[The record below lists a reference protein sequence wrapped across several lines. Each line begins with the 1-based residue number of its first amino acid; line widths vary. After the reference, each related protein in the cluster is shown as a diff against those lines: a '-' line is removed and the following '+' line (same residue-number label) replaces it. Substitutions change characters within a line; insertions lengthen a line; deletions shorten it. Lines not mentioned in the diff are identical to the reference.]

1 MSYQVLARK
10 WRPRSFREMIGQ
22 THVLKALINA
32 LDNQRLHHAY
42 LFTGT
47 RGVGKTTIA
56 RIIAK
61 CVNCEIGIT
70 STPCGTCSVCRE
82 IDEGRFVDLI
92 EIDAAS
98 RTKVEDTRELLDNV
112 QYAPSRGRFKVYL
125 IDEVHMLSSH
135 SFNALL
141 KTLEEPPPYVKFILA
156 TTDPQKLPA
165 TILSR
170 CLQFSLKNMTPERVV
185 EHLTHVLGVEN
196 VPFEDDALWL
206 LGRAA
211 DGSMR
216 DAMSLTDQAI
226 AFGEGKVLAADVRAM
241 LGTLDHG
248 QVYGVLQAL
257 LEGDARGLL
266 EAVRHLAEQGPDWNG
281 VLAEML
287 NVLHRVAVAQALPEA
302 VDNGQGDRDRV
313 LAVAQALP
321 AEDVQFY
328 YQMGLIGR
336 RDLPLAPD
344 PRSGFEMVLL
354 RMLAFR
360 PAGGGEAP
368 PQTLKPLGIS
378 QATVDSSQGVAA
390 PIAAPVPQA
399 TSMAGAAV
407 PAAGPVAGGNA
418 PASASAAT
426 VQAPVT
432 PAQREEAPVA
442 NPAVGDNAPVPA
454 PASAATAQVPVA
466 AAQRQAA
473 PAASTMT
480 AVDNSVPA
488 PAPTSSAPVPAA
500 VSQREVAAAA
510 SPVAST
516 DSPATR
522 AAPAPSPAAVDDPSL
537 PWNSSAAPLQ
547 NEPEA
552 YDEPLLETEAE
563 QPMLTPMPAPT
574 PACVVPPAPE
584 REEAPEDEGD
594 AIDSAAP
601 HLQAI
606 PDDFGPAGMDR
617 DDEPPLDEDYY
628 PADIDASGYSFLDDL
643 ASATPEPVA
652 APEPLP
658 ASQPAS
664 GLALQWLELFPKLP
678 ISGLTASIAANCSLI
693 AVRGDEWLLHLD
705 PAQSALFNATQ
716 QRRLNDALNQYHGRT
731 IGLKIELVR
740 PEQETPAQAS
750 SRRRVERQHDAE
762 ASIQADP
769 FIQQMMQK
777 FGATV
782 RNDTIEPVDV
792 PVSQN
797 G

>member
-10 WRPRSFREMIGQ
+10 WRPRSFREMVGQ

-32 LDNQRLHHAY
+32 LDSQRLHHAY

-61 CVNCEIGIT
+61 CLNCETGIT
-70 STPCGTCSVCRE
+70 SSPCGECSVCRE

-185 EHLTHVLGVEN
+185 EHLTHVLTAEN

-226 AFGEGKVLAADVRAM
+226 AFGEGKVLATDVRAM

-248 QVYGVLQAL
+248 QVYDVLHAL
-257 LEGDARGLL
+257 IEGDAKALL

-281 VLAEML
+281 VLSEIL
-287 NVLHRVAVAQALPEA
+287 NVLHRVAIAQALPEG
-302 VDNGQGDRDRV
+302 VDNGHGDRDRV
-313 LAVAQALP
+313 LALAQALP

-344 PRSGFEMVLL
+344 PRGGFEMVLL

-360 PAGGGEAP
+360 PADTADAP
-368 PQTLKPLGIS
+368 RQPLKPVGIS
-378 QATVDSSQGVAA
+378 QATVDS
-390 PIAAPVPQA
+390 
-399 TSMAGAAV
+399 
-407 PAAGPVAGGNA
+407 
-418 PASASAAT
+418 
-426 VQAPVT
+426 
-432 PAQREEAPVA
+432 A
-442 NPAVGDNAPVPA
+442 N
-454 PASAATAQVPVA
+454 SVA
-466 AAQRQAA
+466 AA
-473 PAASTMT
+473 SK
-480 AVDNSVPA
+480 PA
-488 PAPTSSAPVPAA
+488 PV
-500 VSQREVAAAA
+500 VAAA
-510 SPVAST
+510 VA
-516 DSPATR
+516 P
-522 AAPAPSPAAVDDPSL
+522 
-537 PWNSSAAPLQ
+537 
-547 NEPEA
+547 
-552 YDEPLLETEAE
+552 
-563 QPMLTPMPAPT
+563 TPTPAPT
-574 PACVVPPAPE
+574 PVVAPAPVAEPVIAAEPQPAPE
-584 REEAPEDEGD
+584 PEPEPEPEPVAVEAVVDLPWNDPVEPEPEPEPAQQPAVEPVLETAAEQPELPPMPLPTPDSVVPDAPEW
-594 AIDSAAP
+594 AAAP
-601 HLQAI
+601 I
-606 PDDFGPAGMDR
+606 PEPSVADVDAATPGMDM
-617 DDEPPLDEDYY
+617 DDEPPLDEDYIE
-628 PADIDASGYSFLDDL
+628 PDMDSAYSYLDEL
-643 ASATPEPVA
+643 ASEHAAEP
-652 APEPLP
+652 APEPEPEP
-658 ASQPAS
+658 AAAPAT

-678 ISGLTASIAANCSLI
+678 ISGMTGSIAANCTLI
-693 AVRGDEWLLHLD
+693 AVDGDHWLMHLD
-705 PAQSALFNATQ
+705 PAHSALFNATQ
-716 QRRLNDALNQYHGRT
+716 QRRLNDALNQFHGRT
-731 IGLKIELVR
+731 LSLTIELIK
-740 PEQETPAQAS
+740 PEQETPAQAA
-750 SRRRVERQHDAE
+750 SRRRANRQREAE
-762 ASIQADP
+762 ESIHGDP
-769 FIQQMMQK
+769 FIQQMVQQ
-777 FGATV
+777 FGAVV
-782 RNDTIEPVDV
+782 RHDTIEPVDALV
-792 PVSQN
+792 AQ

>member
-10 WRPRSFREMIGQ
+10 WRPRSFREMVGQ

-32 LDNQRLHHAY
+32 LDSQRLHHAY

-61 CVNCEIGIT
+61 CLNCETGIT
-70 STPCGTCSVCRE
+70 SSPCGECSVCRE

-185 EHLTHVLGVEN
+185 EHLTHVLTAEN

-226 AFGEGKVLAADVRAM
+226 AFGEGKVLATDVRAM

-248 QVYGVLQAL
+248 QVYDVLHSL
-257 LEGDARGLL
+257 IEGDAKALL

-281 VLAEML
+281 VLSEIL
-287 NVLHRVAVAQALPEA
+287 NVLHRVAIAQALPEG
-302 VDNGQGDRDRV
+302 VDNGHGDRDRV
-313 LAVAQALP
+313 LALAQALP

-344 PRSGFEMVLL
+344 PRGGFEMVLL

-360 PAGGGEAP
+360 PADTADAP
-368 PQTLKPLGIS
+368 RQPLKPVGIS
-378 QATVDSSQGVAA
+378 QATVDSANSVAAAPKPAPVVAAAAAPAPVSAPAPVAA
-390 PIAAPVPQA
+390 PAQA
-399 TSMAGAAV
+399 
-407 PAAGPVAGGNA
+407 
-418 PASASAAT
+418 
-426 VQAPVT
+426 
-432 PAQREEAPVA
+432 
-442 NPAVGDNAPVPA
+442 
-454 PASAATAQVPVA
+454 
-466 AAQRQAA
+466 
-473 PAASTMT
+473 
-480 AVDNSVPA
+480 PA
-488 PAPTSSAPVPAA
+488 PAPVAPV
-500 VSQREVAAAA
+500 
-510 SPVAST
+510 
-516 DSPATR
+516 
-522 AAPAPSPAAVDDPSL
+522 AAPEPEPAPVVAEAVVDL
-537 PWNSSAAPLQ
+537 PWNDPV
-547 NEPEA
+547 EPEA
-552 YDEPLLETEAE
+552 EPEPEPAQQPAVEPVLETTAE
-563 QPMLTPMPAPT
+563 QPELPPMPLPT
-574 PACVVPPAPE
+574 PDSVVP
-584 REEAPEDEGD
+584 EAPEW
-594 AIDSAAP
+594 AAAP
-601 HLQAI
+601 I
-606 PDDFGPAGMDR
+606 PEPSVADVDAATPGIDM
-617 DDEPPLDEDYY
+617 DDEPPLDEDYIE
-628 PADIDASGYSFLDDL
+628 PDMDSAYSYLDEL
-643 ASATPEPVA
+643 AIEHAAEP
-652 APEPLP
+652 APEPEPEP
-658 ASQPAS
+658 AAAPAT

-678 ISGLTASIAANCSLI
+678 ISGMTGSIAANCTLI
-693 AVRGDEWLLHLD
+693 AVDGDHWLMHLD
-705 PAQSALFNATQ
+705 PAHSALFNATQ
-716 QRRLNDALNQYHGRT
+716 QRRLNDALNQFHGRT
-731 IGLKIELVR
+731 LSLTIELIK
-740 PEQETPAQAS
+740 PEQETPAQAA
-750 SRRRVERQHDAE
+750 SRRRANRQREAE
-762 ASIQADP
+762 ESIHGDP
-769 FIQQMMQK
+769 FIQQMVQQ
-777 FGATV
+777 FGAVV
-782 RNDTIEPVDV
+782 RHDTIEPVDALV
-792 PVSQN
+792 AQ

>member
-10 WRPRSFREMIGQ
+10 WRPRSFREMVGQ

-32 LDNQRLHHAY
+32 LDSQRLHHAY

-61 CVNCEIGIT
+61 CLNCETGIT
-70 STPCGTCSVCRE
+70 STPCGVCSVCKE

-226 AFGEGKVLAADVRAM
+226 AFGEGKVMATDVRAM

-248 QVYGVLQAL
+248 QVFDVLTAL
-257 LEGDARGLL
+257 LEGDARGVL

-281 VLAEML
+281 VLSEIL
-287 NVLHRVAVAQALPEA
+287 NVLHRVAIAQALPEG
-302 VDNGQGDRDRV
+302 VDNGHGDRDRV
-313 LAVAQALP
+313 LALAQALP

-344 PRSGFEMVLL
+344 PRGGFEMVLL

-360 PAGGGEAP
+360 PADSENAP
-368 PQTLKPLGIS
+368 RQPLKPVGIS
-378 QATVDSSQGVAA
+378 QATADSQRAVADATPVASVPSQPPVMAA
-390 PIAAPVPQA
+390 PDPAFEATVPAPEPAPVKAAPVEPEPEQA
-399 TSMAGAAV
+399 Q
-407 PAAGPVAGGNA
+407 PAPPAPAEEIDLPWNELKTPVADVIPEPVA
-418 PASASAAT
+418 EPA
-426 VQAPVT
+426 
-432 PAQREEAPVA
+432 EAPVA
-442 NPAVGDNAPVPA
+442 EPVLETLGEQPDLTPMPTPA
-454 PASAATAQVPVA
+454 PASPVPDAPQVEEQQVQEQPAEEPQPVA
-466 AAQRQAA
+466 EQAVTPAMLETIPDAAYL
-473 PAASTMT
+473 
-480 AVDNSVPA
+480 
-488 PAPTSSAPVPAA
+488 SAP
-500 VSQREVAAAA
+500 
-510 SPVAST
+510 
-516 DSPATR
+516 
-522 AAPAPSPAAVDDPSL
+522 
-537 PWNSSAAPLQ
+537 
-547 NEPEA
+547 
-552 YDEPLLETEAE
+552 
-563 QPMLTPMPAPT
+563 M
-574 PACVVPPAPE
+574 
-584 REEAPEDEGD
+584 G
-594 AIDSAAP
+594 
-601 HLQAI
+601 
-606 PDDFGPAGMDR
+606 R
-617 DDEPPLDEDYY
+617 DDEPPPDDDYVEPDVDIDPASYAYLDEL
-628 PADIDASGYSFLDDL
+628 AHESVGDAEPVE
-643 ASATPEPVA
+643 PEPTPA
-652 APEPLP
+652 AMP
-658 ASQPAS
+658 AT
-664 GLALQWLELFPKLP
+664 GLALVWLEMFPGLP
-678 ISGLTASIAANCSLI
+678 ISGMTGSIAANCTLMGKE
-693 AVRGDEWLLHLD
+693 GDHWLLHLD
-705 PAQSALFNATQ
+705 PAHSALFNSTQ
-716 QRRLNDALNQYHGRT
+716 QRRLNDALNQFTGRT
-731 IGLKIELVR
+731 INLSIELIK
-740 PEQETPAQAS
+740 PEQETPAQAA
-750 SRRRVERQHDAE
+750 SRLRAERQRQAE
-762 ASIQADP
+762 ASIHADP
-769 FIQQMMQK
+769 FIQQMLQQ
-777 FGATV
+777 FGAMI
-782 RNDTIEPVDV
+782 REDTIKPVDA
-792 PVSQN
+792 PAAQTQ
-797 G
+797 

>member
-10 WRPRSFREMIGQ
+10 WRPRSFREMVGQ
-22 THVLKALINA
+22 AHVLKALINA

-61 CVNCEIGIT
+61 CLNCETGIT

-125 IDEVHMLSSH
+125 IDEVHMLSTH

-170 CLQFSLKNMTPERVV
+170 CLQFSLKNMSPERVV
-185 EHLTHVLGVEN
+185 EHLSHVLTAEN
-196 VPFEDDALWL
+196 VPFEPDALWL

-226 AFGEGKVLAADVRAM
+226 AFGEGKVMAADVRAM
-241 LGTLDHG
+241 LGSLDHG

-257 LEGDARGLL
+257 LEGDARALL
-266 EAVRHLAEQGPDWNG
+266 EAVRNLAEQGPDWSG

-287 NVLHRVAVAQALPEA
+287 NVLHRVAIAQALPDA

-313 LAVAQALP
+313 LALASALP

-344 PRSGFEMVLL
+344 PRGGFEMVLL

-360 PAGGGEAP
+360 PADTDDAP
-368 PQTLKPLGIS
+368 KPVLKPVGIS
-378 QATVDSSQGVAA
+378 QATADPANPVAA
-390 PIAAPVPQA
+390 PAAVAEAPVVAAVPPVAVAAAAPAEVVAEAEAAVEAEPEPEPEPEPAEPAPEAVAEVVDLPWEEPINEPAPATAEPDPAPVPQA
-399 TSMAGAAV
+399 AE
-407 PAAGPVAGGNA
+407 PAHDEP
-418 PASASAAT
+418 PF
-426 VQAPVT
+426 
-432 PAQREEAPVA
+432 
-442 NPAVGDNAPVPA
+442 
-454 PASAATAQVPVA
+454 
-466 AAQRQAA
+466 
-473 PAASTMT
+473 
-480 AVDNSVPA
+480 
-488 PAPTSSAPVPAA
+488 
-500 VSQREVAAAA
+500 
-510 SPVAST
+510 
-516 DSPATR
+516 
-522 AAPAPSPAAVDDPSL
+522 DPS
-537 PWNSSAAPLQ
+537 
-547 NEPEA
+547 A
-552 YDEPLLETEAE
+552 Y
-563 QPMLTPMPAPT
+563 
-574 PACVVPPAPE
+574 
-584 REEAPEDEGD
+584 
-594 AIDSAAP
+594 S
-601 HLQAI
+601 
-606 PDDFGPAGMDR
+606 PAGMDR
-617 DDEPPLDEDYY
+617 DDEPPMDEDYY
-628 PADIDASGYSFLDDL
+628 IGDSDPVGFSYLDEL
-643 ASATPEPVA
+643 AEHVQEEPPVA

-658 ASQPAS
+658 AAKPAT
-664 GLALQWLELFPKLP
+664 GLALQWLELFPQLP
-678 ISGLTASIAANCSLI
+678 VSGMTGNIAANCTLM
-693 AVRGDEWLLHLD
+693 AADGDDWLLHLD
-705 PAQSALFNATQ
+705 PGQGALFNATQ
-716 QRRLNDALNQYHGRT
+716 QRRLNEALNQHLGRT
-731 IGLKIELVR
+731 LNLRIELIL
-740 PEQETPAQAS
+740 PEQETPAQAAA
-750 SRRRVERQHDAE
+750 RKRAERQQDAV
-762 ASIQADP
+762 ASIEQDP
-769 FIQQMMQK
+769 LIQQMIKQ

-782 RNDTIEPVDV
+782 RQDTIEPVEAL
-792 PVSQN
+792 VSQ
-797 G
+797 GQ

>member
-10 WRPRSFREMIGQ
+10 WRPRSFREMVGQ

-32 LDNQRLHHAY
+32 LDSQRLHHAY

-61 CVNCEIGIT
+61 CLNCETGIT

-226 AFGEGKVLAADVRAM
+226 AFGEGKVMAADVRAM

-248 QVYGVLQAL
+248 QVYDVLHAL
-257 LEGDARGLL
+257 INGDAKALL

-281 VLAEML
+281 VLSEIL
-287 NVLHRVAVAQALPEA
+287 NVLHRVAIAQALPDG
-302 VDNGQGDRDRV
+302 VDNGHGDRDRV
-313 LAVAQALP
+313 LALAQALP

-344 PRSGFEMVLL
+344 PRGGFEMVLL

-360 PAGGGEAP
+360 PADSADAP
-368 PQTLKPLGIS
+368 RQPLKPVGIS
-378 QATVDSSQGVAA
+378 QATVDSAQSV
-390 PIAAPVPQA
+390 
-399 TSMAGAAV
+399 AGAAV
-407 PAAGPVAGGNA
+407 A
-418 PASASAAT
+418 
-426 VQAPVT
+426 APVSV
-432 PAQREEAPVA
+432 AAAPVA
-442 NPAVGDNAPVPA
+442 APV
-454 PASAATAQVPVA
+454 VE
-466 AAQRQAA
+466 AA
-473 PAASTMT
+473 PA
-480 AVDNSVPA
+480 VA
-488 PAPTSSAPVPAA
+488 PVVAPAPVPAA
-500 VSQREVAAAA
+500 
-510 SPVAST
+510 PV
-516 DSPATR
+516 
-522 AAPAPSPAAVDDPSL
+522 APAPQPVVETPAQAAPVAAEEVVDL
-537 PWNSSAAPLQ
+537 PWNDPV
-547 NEPEA
+547 EPV
-552 YDEPLLETEAE
+552 EPVEPVVAQQPAVEPVLETAAE
-563 QPMLTPMPAPT
+563 QPELTPMPTPT
-574 PACVVPPAPE
+574 PDSVVPDAPE
-584 REEAPEDEGD
+584 WVSAPVPEPSVAEVD
-594 AIDSAAP
+594 AATPGID
-601 HLQAI
+601 L
-606 PDDFGPAGMDR
+606 
-617 DDEPPLDEDYY
+617 DDEPPLDEDYIE
-628 PADIDASGYSFLDDL
+628 PDMDSAYSYLDEL
-643 ASATPEPVA
+643 ASEHAADPEPE
-652 APEPLP
+652 PEPLP
-658 ASQPAS
+658 AAQPAT
-664 GLALQWLELFPKLP
+664 GLALEWLELFPKLP
-678 ISGLTASIAANCSLI
+678 ISGMTASIAANCTLI
-693 AVRGDEWLLHLD
+693 AAEGDNWLLHLD
-705 PAQSALFNATQ
+705 PAHSALFNATQ
-716 QRRLNDALNQYHGRT
+716 QRRLNDALNQYHQRT
-731 IGLKIELVR
+731 LTVSIELIK
-740 PEQETPAQAS
+740 PEQETPAQAA
-750 SRRRVERQHDAE
+750 SRRRANRQREAE
-762 ASIQADP
+762 ESIHGDP
-769 FIQQMMQK
+769 FIQQMVRE
-777 FGATV
+777 FGAVV
-782 RNDTIEPVDV
+782 RHDTIEPVEAL
-792 PVSQN
+792 VSQ

>member
-1 MSYQVLARK
+1 MV
-10 WRPRSFREMIGQ
+10 GQ

-61 CVNCEIGIT
+61 CLNCETGIT

-125 IDEVHMLSSH
+125 IDEVHMLSTH

-170 CLQFSLKNMTPERVV
+170 CLQFSLKNMSPERVV
-185 EHLTHVLGVEN
+185 EHLSHVLGAEN
-196 VPFEDDALWL
+196 VPFEEDALWL

-257 LEGDARGLL
+257 LEGDARALL
-266 EAVRHLAEQGPDWNG
+266 EAVRNLAEQGPDWNG

-287 NVLHRVAVAQALPEA
+287 NVLHRVAIAQALPEA
-302 VDNGQGDRDRV
+302 VDNGQGDREQV
-313 LAVAQALP
+313 LALASALP

-344 PRSGFEMVLL
+344 PRGGFEMVLL

-360 PAGGGEAP
+360 PADADDAP
-368 PQTLKPLGIS
+368 KPVLKPVGIS
-378 QATVDSSQGVAA
+378 QATAD
-390 PIAAPVPQA
+390 PA
-399 TSMAGAAV
+399 T
-407 PAAGPVAGGNA
+407 
-418 PASASAAT
+418 
-426 VQAPVT
+426 
-432 PAQREEAPVA
+432 
-442 NPAVGDNAPVPA
+442 
-454 PASAATAQVPVA
+454 PVA
-466 AAQRQAA
+466 AAAPAVEPVAASVPEPAATPVDAPVVLEPAVEPAEASQRAVEPAA
-473 PAASTMT
+473 PAEPEPETVEEV
-480 AVDNSVPA
+480 VDLPWEEPVAPQVPVVAVPA
-488 PAPTSSAPVPAA
+488 PVPIPAPLASAEQSSDDEPPFDPSAYGPAA
-500 VSQREVAAAA
+500 
-510 SPVAST
+510 
-516 DSPATR
+516 
-522 AAPAPSPAAVDDPSL
+522 
-537 PWNSSAAPLQ
+537 
-547 NEPEA
+547 
-552 YDEPLLETEAE
+552 
-563 QPMLTPMPAPT
+563 
-574 PACVVPPAPE
+574 
-584 REEAPEDEGD
+584 
-594 AIDSAAP
+594 
-601 HLQAI
+601 
-606 PDDFGPAGMDR
+606 MDR
-617 DDEPPLDEDYY
+617 DDEPALDEDYY
-628 PADIDASGYSFLDDL
+628 APDSDPAGFSYLDEL
-643 ASATPEPVA
+643 AEHVHEAEPA
-652 APEPLP
+652 KAPEPLP
-658 ASQPAS
+658 AAKPAT
-664 GLALQWLELFPKLP
+664 GLALQWLELFPRLP
-678 ISGLTASIAANCSLI
+678 VSGMTGNIAANCTLI
-693 AVRGDEWLLHLD
+693 AADGDDWLLHLD
-705 PAQSALFNATQ
+705 PAQGALFNSTQ
-716 QRRLNDALNQYHGRT
+716 QRRLNEALNQHLGRT
-731 IGLKIELVR
+731 LRLKIELIR
-740 PEQETPAQAS
+740 PEQETPAQAAA
-750 SRRRVERQHDAE
+750 RKRAERQRDAQV
-762 ASIQADP
+762 SIEQDP
-769 FIQQMMQK
+769 LIQQMIRQ

-782 RNDTIEPVDV
+782 RQDTIEPVQALA
-792 PVSQN
+792 SQDE
-797 G
+797 

>member
-10 WRPRSFREMIGQ
+10 WRPRSFREMVGQ

-32 LDNQRLHHAY
+32 LDSQRLHHAY

-61 CVNCEIGIT
+61 CLNCETGIT

-226 AFGEGKVLAADVRAM
+226 AFGEGKVMAADVRAM

-248 QVYGVLQAL
+248 QVYDVLHAL
-257 LEGDARGLL
+257 INGDAKALL

-281 VLAEML
+281 VLSEIL
-287 NVLHRVAVAQALPEA
+287 NVLHRVAIAQALPDG
-302 VDNGQGDRDRV
+302 VDNGHGDRDRV
-313 LAVAQALP
+313 LALAQALP

-344 PRSGFEMVLL
+344 PRGGFEMVLL

-360 PAGGGEAP
+360 PADSADAP
-368 PQTLKPLGIS
+368 RQPLKPVGIS
-378 QATVDSSQGVAA
+378 QATVDSAQSV
-390 PIAAPVPQA
+390 
-399 TSMAGAAV
+399 AGAAV
-407 PAAGPVAGGNA
+407 A
-418 PASASAAT
+418 
-426 VQAPVT
+426 APVSV
-432 PAQREEAPVA
+432 AAAPVA
-442 NPAVGDNAPVPA
+442 APV
-454 PASAATAQVPVA
+454 VE
-466 AAQRQAA
+466 AA
-473 PAASTMT
+473 PA
-480 AVDNSVPA
+480 VA
-488 PAPTSSAPVPAA
+488 PVVAPAPVPAA
-500 VSQREVAAAA
+500 
-510 SPVAST
+510 PV
-516 DSPATR
+516 
-522 AAPAPSPAAVDDPSL
+522 APAPQPVVETPAQAAPVAAEEVVDL
-537 PWNSSAAPLQ
+537 PWNDPV
-547 NEPEA
+547 EPVVA
-552 YDEPLLETEAE
+552 QQPAVEPVLETAAE
-563 QPMLTPMPAPT
+563 QPELTPMPTPT
-574 PACVVPPAPE
+574 PDSVVPDAPE
-584 REEAPEDEGD
+584 WVSAPVPEPSVAEVD
-594 AIDSAAP
+594 AATPGID
-601 HLQAI
+601 L
-606 PDDFGPAGMDR
+606 
-617 DDEPPLDEDYY
+617 DDEPPLDEDYIE
-628 PADIDASGYSFLDDL
+628 PDMDSAYSYLDEL
-643 ASATPEPVA
+643 ASEHAADPEPE
-652 APEPLP
+652 PEPLP
-658 ASQPAS
+658 AAQPAT
-664 GLALQWLELFPKLP
+664 GLALEWLELFPKLP
-678 ISGLTASIAANCSLI
+678 ISGMTASIAANCTLI
-693 AVRGDEWLLHLD
+693 AAEGDNWLLHLD
-705 PAQSALFNATQ
+705 PAHSALFNATQ
-716 QRRLNDALNQYHGRT
+716 QRRLNDALNQYHQRT
-731 IGLKIELVR
+731 LTVSIELIK
-740 PEQETPAQAS
+740 PEQETPAQAA
-750 SRRRVERQHDAE
+750 SRRRANRQREAE
-762 ASIQADP
+762 ESIHGDP
-769 FIQQMMQK
+769 FIQQMVRE
-777 FGATV
+777 FGAVV
-782 RNDTIEPVDV
+782 RHDTIEPVEAL
-792 PVSQN
+792 VSQ

>member
-10 WRPRSFREMIGQ
+10 WRPRSFREMVGQ

-32 LDNQRLHHAY
+32 LDSQRLHHAY

-61 CVNCEIGIT
+61 CLNCETGIT
-70 STPCGTCSVCRE
+70 SSPCGECSVCRE

-185 EHLTHVLGVEN
+185 EHLTHVLTAEN

-226 AFGEGKVLAADVRAM
+226 AFGEGKVLATDVRAM

-248 QVYGVLQAL
+248 QVYDVLHSLIEGDAKAL
-257 LEGDARGLL
+257 LEG
-266 EAVRHLAEQGPDWNG
+266 VRHLAEQGPDWNG
-281 VLAEML
+281 VLSEIL
-287 NVLHRVAVAQALPEA
+287 NVLHRVAIAQALPEG
-302 VDNGQGDRDRV
+302 VDNGHGDRDRV
-313 LAVAQALP
+313 LALAQALP

-344 PRSGFEMVLL
+344 PRGGFEMVLL

-360 PAGGGEAP
+360 PADTADAP
-368 PQTLKPLGIS
+368 RQPLKPVGIS
-378 QATVDSSQGVAA
+378 QATVDSANSVAA
-390 PIAAPVPQA
+390 APKPAPVVA
-399 TSMAGAAV
+399 AAV
-407 PAAGPVAGGNA
+407 A
-418 PASASAAT
+418 PAP
-426 VQAPVT
+426 AP
-432 PAQREEAPVA
+432 APVA
-442 NPAVGDNAPVPA
+442 
-454 PASAATAQVPVA
+454 
-466 AAQRQAA
+466 
-473 PAASTMT
+473 
-480 AVDNSVPA
+480 VPA
-488 PAPTSSAPVPAA
+488 PAPAPEPAPVMP
-500 VSQREVAAAA
+500 VVA
-510 SPVAST
+510 PE
-516 DSPATR
+516 PE
-522 AAPAPSPAAVDDPSL
+522 PAPVVAEAVVDL
-537 PWNSSAAPLQ
+537 PWNDPV
-547 NEPEA
+547 EPEA
-552 YDEPLLETEAE
+552 EPEPEPAQQPAVEPVLETTAE
-563 QPMLTPMPAPT
+563 QPELPPMPLPT
-574 PACVVPPAPE
+574 PDSVVPEAPE
-584 REEAPEDEGD
+584 RA
-594 AIDSAAP
+594 AAP
-601 HLQAI
+601 I
-606 PDDFGPAGMDR
+606 PEPSVAEVDAATPGMDM
-617 DDEPPLDEDYY
+617 DDEPPLDEDYIE
-628 PADIDASGYSFLDDL
+628 PDMDSAYSYLDEL
-643 ASATPEPVA
+643 ASEHAADPEPEPEPEPAA
-652 APEPLP
+652 AP
-658 ASQPAS
+658 AT

-678 ISGLTASIAANCSLI
+678 ISGMTGSIAANCTLI
-693 AVRGDEWLLHLD
+693 AVDGDHWLMHLD
-705 PAQSALFNATQ
+705 PAHSALFNATQ
-716 QRRLNDALNQYHGRT
+716 QRRLNDALNQFHGRT
-731 IGLKIELVR
+731 LSLTIELIK
-740 PEQETPAQAS
+740 PEQETPAQAA
-750 SRRRVERQHDAE
+750 SRRRANRQREAE
-762 ASIQADP
+762 ESIHGDP
-769 FIQQMMQK
+769 FIQQMVQQ
-777 FGATV
+777 FGAVV
-782 RNDTIEPVDV
+782 RHDTIEPVDALV
-792 PVSQN
+792 AQ

>member
-10 WRPRSFREMIGQ
+10 WRPRSFREMVGQ

-61 CVNCEIGIT
+61 CLNCETGIT

-125 IDEVHMLSSH
+125 IDEVHMLSTH

-170 CLQFSLKNMTPERVV
+170 CLQFSLKNMSPERVV
-185 EHLTHVLGVEN
+185 EHLSHVLAAEN
-196 VPFEDDALWL
+196 VPFEPDALWL

-241 LGTLDHG
+241 LGSLDHG

-257 LEGDARGLL
+257 LEGDARALL
-266 EAVRHLAEQGPDWNG
+266 EAVRDLAEQGPDWAG

-287 NVLHRVAVAQALPEA
+287 NVLHRVAIAQALPEA
-302 VDNGQGDRDRV
+302 VDNGQGDRERV
-313 LAVAQALP
+313 LALASALP

-344 PRSGFEMVLL
+344 PRGGFEMVLL

-360 PAGGGEAP
+360 PADTDDAP
-368 PQTLKPLGIS
+368 KPVLKPVGIS
-378 QATVDSSQGVAA
+378 QATADPATQVAA
-390 PIAAPVPQA
+390 PAVAVAPPAAAVVEPVAPVVTQQVQAPAPVEPAPQPVVEPAPVIEPEPEPEPVAEVVDLPWEEPAPAAAPV
-399 TSMAGAAV
+399 
-407 PAAGPVAGGNA
+407 VA
-418 PASASAAT
+418 
-426 VQAPVT
+426 
-432 PAQREEAPVA
+432 E
-442 NPAVGDNAPVPA
+442 
-454 PASAATAQVPVA
+454 
-466 AAQRQAA
+466 
-473 PAASTMT
+473 
-480 AVDNSVPA
+480 PA
-488 PAPTSSAPVPAA
+488 PAPAPPA
-500 VSQREVAAAA
+500 
-510 SPVAST
+510 
-516 DSPATR
+516 
-522 AAPAPSPAAVDDPSL
+522 
-537 PWNSSAAPLQ
+537 
-547 NEPEA
+547 
-552 YDEPLLETEAE
+552 
-563 QPMLTPMPAPT
+563 APT
-574 PACVVPPAPE
+574 PAP
-584 REEAPEDEGD
+584 
-594 AIDSAAP
+594 AAP
-601 HLQAI
+601 AH
-606 PDDFGPAGMDR
+606 DDEPPFDPSAYAAVGMDR

-628 PADIDASGYSFLDDL
+628 GGESDPVGFSYLDEL
-643 ASATPEPVA
+643 AEHVQEEAPKPVA
-652 APEPLP
+652 EPLP
-658 ASQPAS
+658 AAKPAT
-664 GLALQWLELFPKLP
+664 GLALQWLELFPQLP
-678 ISGLTASIAANCSLI
+678 VSGMTGNIAANCTLI
-693 AVRGDEWLLHLD
+693 AADGDDWLLHLD
-705 PAQSALFNATQ
+705 PGQGALFNAAQ
-716 QRRLNDALNQYHGRT
+716 QRRLNEALNQHLGRT
-731 IGLKIELVR
+731 LNLRIELIL
-740 PEQETPAQAS
+740 PEQETPAQAAA
-750 SRRRVERQHDAE
+750 RKRAERQQDAVT
-762 ASIQADP
+762 SIEQDP
-769 FIQQMMQK
+769 LIQQMIK
-777 FGATV
+777 LFGAKV
-782 RNDTIEPVDV
+782 RQDTIEPVEALV
-792 PVSQN
+792 NQ
-797 G
+797 GQ